1 MEAAGSISD
10 KEYLLKIFK
19 AVPVAPIFVFLVST
33 LFMGV
38 FPDTAFA
45 QTKPAAEKYKEDGGA
60 NKETSK
66 EANKEA
72 NKEAKG
78 GECAPVSVWT
88 VPGSVSGSGKISVTD
103 VIGRAARQEVVLL
116 GEAHDNP
123 EHHRWQLQT
132 LAALHAERPDM
143 VIGFEMFPRRVQK
156 ALDQWVAGDLTEAQ
170 FLAASEWNTV
180 WSTDAAMYM
189 PLFHFARMN
198 RVPMVALNIDTR
210 LRRSVATKGF
220 AGVPENEREGVTA
233 PAEPSNAYLD
243 YLLPIY
249 GEHDRAG
256 KKKGGASAGRDDPD
270 FRRFV
275 EGQQLWDRA
284 MAQGIHSALERS
296 QRPLV
301 VGIMGSGHIK
311 YGYGVPHQ
319 LKHLGVTDVGM
330 LLPWN
335 SGTSCDLLTANIADA
350 IFGTALPPLAADERP
365 RQRLG
370 IRFEMA
376 QDGGGARVLQVE
388 KGSIAEKADIRES
401 DLIIEA
407 AGLPV
412 KQLNDIV
419 EIVKRQAPGTWLPL
433 KLKRGSD
440 TMEAVAKF
448 SPMSKR

>member
-1 MEAAGSISD
+1 MKILKTAPAALIS
-10 KEYLLKIFK
+10 L
-19 AVPVAPIFVFLVST
+19 FLISA
-33 LFMGV
+33 LFMSA
-38 FPDTAFA
+38 FPDIAFA
-45 QTKPAAEKYKEDGGA
+45 QTRPAAEKDKE
-60 NKETSK
+60 
-66 EANKEA
+66 EAREA

-78 GECAPVSVWT
+78 GECAPVAAWT
-88 VPGSVSGSGKISVTD
+88 VPGAGKISVTD
-103 VIGRAARQEVVLL
+103 VIGRAARREVVLL

-156 ALDQWVAGDLTEAQ
+156 TLDQWVAGKLTEAQ
-170 FLAASEWNTV
+170 FLADSDWNTV
-180 WSTDAAMYM
+180 WSTDTAMYM

-198 RVPMVALNIDTR
+198 RVPMMALNIDTR
-210 LRRSVATKGF
+210 LRRSVAAKGF
-220 AGVPENEREGVTA
+220 AEVPENEREGVTA

-256 KKKGGASAGRDDPD
+256 KKKAGASAGRDDPD

-284 MAQGIHSALERS
+284 MAQAIHSALDRP

-319 LKHLGVTDVGM
+319 LKHLGVADVGM

-335 SGTSCDLLTANIADA
+335 NGTSCNLLTADIADA
-350 IFGTALPPLAADERP
+350 IFGTVLPPLAADERP

-376 QDGGGARVLQVE
+376 QDGGARVLQVE
-388 KGSIAEKADIRES
+388 KSSIAEKAGIRES

-407 AGLPV
+407 AGMPV

-419 EIVKRQAPGTWLPL
+419 EIVKQQAPGTWLPL
-433 KLKRGSD
+433 KLKRGND
-440 TMEAVAKF
+440 TMEVIAKF
-448 SPMSKR
+448 SSPSKR

>member
-1 MEAAGSISD
+1 
-10 KEYLLKIFK
+10 LKILK
-19 AVPVAPIFVFLVST
+19 TAPVAFTFVFLVST

-38 FPDTAFA
+38 FPDTAYG
-45 QTKPAAEKYKEDGGA
+45 QTKLAAEKYKEDGGA
-60 NKETSK
+60 SKET
-66 EANKEA
+66 NKEA
-72 NKEAKG
+72 NKEADRETKG
-78 GECAPVSVWT
+78 GECAPVAVWS

-103 VIGRAARQEVVLL
+103 VIGRAVRREVVLL

-123 EHHRWQLQT
+123 EQHRWQLQT

-143 VIGFEMFPRRVQK
+143 VIDFEMFPRRVQK

-180 WSTDAAMYM
+180 WSTDAALYM

-256 KKKGGASAGRDDPD
+256 KKKAGASAGRDDPD

-284 MAQGIHSALERS
+284 MAQGIHSALDRP

-319 LKHLGVTDVGM
+319 LKHLGVAEVGM

-335 SGTSCDLLTANIADA
+335 SGTSCDLLTADIADA

-376 QDGGGARVLQVE
+376 QDGGARVLQVE
-388 KGSIAEKADIRES
+388 KGSVAEKADIRES

-407 AGLPV
+407 AGMPI

-448 SPMSKR
+448 SPPSKR